1 MGEDFRFFFPSL
13 PVKCVALFA
22 HYQSTIKIFKNMK
35 KVTVALSVV
44 LFFSSLAQAQKSDVD
59 KAYKEA
65 CDCITGLEK
74 KKLKEEEKKTQGM
87 ACLQTVMLANIEA
100 LAKDNGYEMS
110 DVNTETGRL
119 IGEKFGQTLVTKC
132 PASISFFMVAGKEEM
147 EKNGAP
153 VTAQYVDNGSS
164 SGTFLRLDTSGDSPK
179 VVVKLADGSE
189 ESFLWIRPFGGSDSF
204 ETNYKT
210 LTNKKIT
217 VEWGEFR
224 KYVFS
229 MKGYAKVREI
239 LSLTATK

>member
-1 MGEDFRFFFPSL
+1 
-13 PVKCVALFA
+13 
-22 HYQSTIKIFKNMK
+22 MK
-35 KVTVALSVV
+35 KVALTLVIAI
-44 LFFSSLAQAQKSDVD
+44 FSCGFAQAQKSDVD

-65 CDCITGLEK
+65 CDCITSLEK
-74 KKLKEEEKKTQGM
+74 KKLKEEEKKAEGM
-87 ACLQTVMLANIEA
+87 GCLQKVMMENIEA

-132 PASISFFMVAGKEEM
+132 PASISFFMVAGKEEI

-179 VVVKLADGSE
+179 VVIKLADGTE

-217 VEWGEFR
+217 IEWGEFR
-224 KYVFS
+224 KYVFN

>member
-1 MGEDFRFFFPSL
+1 MRPL
-13 PVKCVALFA
+13 IA
-22 HYQSTIKIFKNMK
+22 HQSAIKIFKNMK
-35 KVTVALSVV
+35 KVALALVIALFCSSV
-44 LFFSSLAQAQKSDVD
+44 AQAQKSDVD
-59 KAYKEA
+59 KAYTEA
-65 CDCITGLEK
+65 CNCIKGLEK

-100 LAKDNGYEMS
+100 LAKDNGYEM
-110 DVNTETGRL
+110 DDINTETGRI

-132 PASISFFMVAGKEEM
+132 PESISFFMEASKGEI
-147 EKNGAP
+147 EKNGVP
-153 VTAQYVDNGSS
+153 LTAQYVDKGST

-179 VVVKLADGSE
+179 VVVKLTDGTE

-239 LSLTATK
+239 TSLTATK